1 MGADRKSIHIK
12 GTERFMESDAGW
24 HPTEKRGNRNAF
36 FLIRSLKMRNGRNN
50 TDVLTRY
57 HCFVKRGSFMLISIS
72 LMSLY
77 PRFFLSNPSCCKAIF
92 TWNDN
97 IGIWPEYP
105 PEHLLLEFSSMNS
118 NSVCT
123 QVFFFSLWKP
133 SSSHVHATLYDSFL
147 KAFASACAEQIG
159 LGDGSK
165 WVSLKWEF
173 DREKYCQG
181 R

>member
-118 NSVCT
+118 NAVCT
-123 QVFFFSLWKP
+123 QVFFFFSVEAKFISCTRYTLWFFSESICFCLCWTNWPWWWLK
-133 SSSHVHATLYDSFL
+133 VSFL
-147 KAFASACAEQIG
+147 KMRI
-159 LGDGSK
+159 
-165 WVSLKWEF
+165 W
-173 DREKYCQG
+173 
-181 R
+181 